1 MLLTSWGRCAANGLN
16 VSTHLSLCSLPVGK
30 DSVRSKGCDYVVRS
44 LIGMTV
50 LRPLLDLTEHSL
62 LCCIVLIL
70 SWGMFEQIGLA
81 SLMPIFLP
89 TLGKSSPFAGM
100 DQH

>member
-1 MLLTSWGRCAANGLN
+1 
-16 VSTHLSLCSLPVGK
+16 
-30 DSVRSKGCDYVVRS
+30 
-44 LIGMTV
+44 MTV
-50 LRPLLDLTEHSL
+50 LRALLDPTEHSL

-70 SWGMFEQIGLA
+70 SGGMLEQIGLA